1 MKPNKRVLWLGSSKA
16 DLKAL
21 PKIVLAQAGYE
32 LYLVQCGL
40 EPTDWKPTSTVGPGV
55 REIRVRDSSGAF
67 RVIYLMSRPEA
78 IYVLHCFQKKTQTT
92 SQSDIELAR
101 KRLKMVPR

>member
-21 PKIVLAQAGYE
+21 PKAVLAQAGYE

-40 EPTDWKPTSTVGPGV
+40 EPTDWKPMSAVGPGV

-78 IYVLHCFQKKTQTT
+78 IYVLHCFQKKTQAT
-92 SQSDIELAR
+92 SQSDIELAQ